1 VLEAFEDDLNTAAAV
16 RLLRQWEREST
27 ASSETKVATLLACD
41 ELLGLNLGAPPTTD
55 AFDADIPQEIQ
66 DLATAR
72 DLARA
77 NKDWSQ
83 SDSLRDEL
91 LSRGWNV
98 TDAVEGQRLS
108 PRQR

>member
-1 VLEAFEDDLNTAAAV
+1 M
-16 RLLRQWEREST
+16 
-27 ASSETKVATLLACD
+27 LACD

-98 TDAVEGQRLS
+98 TDAAEGQRLS